1 MKKKR
6 EEKNQLNFNHR
17 RWEELY
23 ECVSF
28 CGQPRKLLDTEL
40 QISTRCNHI
49 IILVFSFFVS
59 CERSFYTNY
68 CIYKR
73 EWNGMEWYIYFSFV
87 RGLRRKEFE
96 SSVAKVCADKKKKV
110 INNFFEKKKSV
121 PLYVRYLFVYKY
133 TTVYVRET
141 YSQDRSF
148 DLVNVSPPSG
158 ILTANLLFRI
168 KRGKQGLR

>member
-1 MKKKR
+1 MKKKNR

-23 ECVSF
+23 ECVSL

-68 CIYKR
+68 RIQKR
-73 EWNGMEWYIYFSFV
+73 MEWNDIYFFPSSEVFDE
-87 RGLRRKEFE
+87 RNSSLR
-96 SSVAKVCADKKKKV
+96 
-110 INNFFEKKKSV
+110 
-121 PLYVRYLFVYKY
+121 
-133 TTVYVRET
+133 
-141 YSQDRSF
+141 
-148 DLVNVSPPSG
+148 
-158 ILTANLLFRI
+158 
-168 KRGKQGLR
+168 